1 MMYRSE
7 TMRSSRARFVSLLF
21 AFLLARVV
29 VAEPLAGG
37 ARYVTKDER
46 WMNQR
51 LDHFSPTV
59 SPLLP
64 SSSSLES
71 WVW

>member
-1 MMYRSE
+1 MG
-7 TMRSSRARFVSLLF
+7 SRARFVSLLV
-21 AFLLARVV
+21 AFLLLAR

-37 ARYVTKDER
+37 GRYLTEDER

-59 SPLLP
+59 SLLP
-64 SSSSLES
+64 LSSLDH
-71 WVW
+71 WVWWGRMA